1 MLNLL
6 ERKKKLVKKNGL
18 HQFVLWRE
26 AIRGERERVTET
38 EVNSFDL
45 QKIFQNLFS
54 VEECQE
60 VPGHGEEEKTISL
73 PVSPE

>member
-38 EVNSFDL
+38 EENSFDL
-45 QKIFQNLFS
+45 QKIFDSKYNL
-54 VEECQE
+54 
-60 VPGHGEEEKTISL
+60 
-73 PVSPE
+73 

>member
-38 EVNSFDL
+38 EVNSFNL

-60 VPGHGEEEKTISL
+60 VPGHG
-73 PVSPE
+73 